1 VHEVIEEICESL
13 DILASVVLGAW
24 TDNRTL
30 NEAYG
35 WHHPALTRHDLAAL
49 SKDLANRIREA
60 DPTEVNDELLTR
72 LTDVPRKLQ
81 LLHPTTIP
89 HMFNGNGHQ
98 AVPAYIGTLD
108 QLAQTLGPLLS
119 WQTIQDTKAMPAP
132 LARRLRGIQAE
143 LETLVPNKAR
153 LEEQIRQIQDATEA
167 AESLP
172 TDMQSLKEARQTIGR
187 LSTDSAE
194 LYGKIDQ
201 RHKDSERLSKQ
212 ISDSQEE
219 AHKLVLQCEEAY
231 RITTTKGLAAAFDQ
245 RANRLAWSMWVWVFG
260 LLSALAIGAYLGASR
275 IEILSSAMSE
285 NDPQWGIVWMQIAL
299 SLLSVGAPLWF
310 AWLATKQIGQ
320 RFKLAEDY
328 GFKASVA
335 KAYEGY
341 RREAARIDEAFEARL
356 FASALTRLEEAPL
369 RLVGNTEHGSPWH
382 ELISSDAFQK
392 ALEVIPG
399 FRDKFIEVAKVGL
412 SKVSRDPSKPALAEK
427 AHTE

>member
-1 VHEVIEEICESL
+1 VHEALEDICEAL
-13 DILASVVLGAW
+13 DALATVVTGAW

-30 NEAYG
+30 NEAHG
-35 WHHPALTRHDLAAL
+35 WHHPALTRHDLAAFAT
-49 SKDLANRIREA
+49 DLANKIREA
-60 DPTEVNDELLTR
+60 DPTEVEDNQLSR
-72 LTDVPRKLQ
+72 LGEVPRKLK
-81 LLHPTTIP
+81 LLYSTTIP
-89 HMFNGNGHQ
+89 HMFNGHGHQ
-98 AVPAYIGTLD
+98 AVPAYIGTIN
-108 QLAQTLGPLLS
+108 QLAQSLDPFFS

-172 TDMQSLKEARQTIGR
+172 TDMQSLKEARQTIAR

-201 RHKDSERLSKQ
+201 KHKDSAFLAKQ
-212 ISDSQEE
+212 ISESQVE

-245 RANRLAWSMWVWVFG
+245 RASRLAWSMWVWVFG
-260 LLSALAIGAYLGASR
+260 LLSALAVGAYLGAHR
-275 IEILSSAMSE
+275 IEILSSVMSE
-285 NDPQWGIVWMQIAL
+285 KDPQWGIIWMQVAL
-299 SLLSVGAPLWF
+299 SLMSVGAPLWF
-310 AWLATKQIGQ
+310 AWLATKQISQ

-341 RREAARIDEAFEARL
+341 RKEAARIDEAFEARL

-369 RLVGNTEHGSPWH
+369 RLIGNTEHGSPWQ

-392 ALEVIPG
+392 ALDIVPG
-399 FRDKFIEVAKVGL
+399 FRDKFIEIAKLGI
-412 SKVSRDPSKPALAEK
+412 SKIPREPSKHNHPEKVAAE
-427 AHTE
+427 

>member
-1 VHEVIEEICESL
+1 MHESLEEICEAL
-13 DILASVVLGAW
+13 DALATVVSGAW
-24 TDNRTL
+24 ADNRTL
-30 NEAYG
+30 NEVHG
-35 WHHPALTRHDLAAL
+35 WHHPALTRHDLAAFAT
-49 SKDLANRIREA
+49 DLANKIREA
-60 DPTEVNDELLTR
+60 DPTEVEDNQLSR
-72 LTDVPRKLQ
+72 LGEVPRKLK
-81 LLHPTTIP
+81 LLYSTTIP
-89 HMFNGNGHQ
+89 HMFNGHGHQ
-98 AVPAYIGTLD
+98 AVPAYIGTIN
-108 QLAQTLGPLLS
+108 QLAQSLDPFFS

-172 TDMQSLKEARQTIGR
+172 TDMQSLKEARQTIAR

-201 RHKDSERLSKQ
+201 KHKDSAFLAKQ
-212 ISDSQEE
+212 ISESQGE

-245 RANRLAWSMWVWVFG
+245 RASRLAWSMWVWVFG
-260 LLSALAIGAYLGASR
+260 LLSALAVGAYLGAHR
-275 IEILSSAMSE
+275 IEILSSVMSE
-285 NDPQWGIVWMQIAL
+285 KDPQWGIIWMQVAL
-299 SLLSVGAPLWF
+299 SLMSVGAPLWF

-341 RREAARIDEAFEARL
+341 RKEAARIDEAFEARL

-369 RLVGNTEHGSPWH
+369 RLIGNTEHGSPWQ
-382 ELISSDAFQK
+382 ELISSEAFQK
-392 ALEVIPG
+392 ALDIVPG
-399 FRDKFIEVAKVGL
+399 FRDKFIEIAKLGISKISKESSKLNQLEKVA
-412 SKVSRDPSKPALAEK
+412 AE
-427 AHTE
+427 